1 MKSVPPFPQLTSQLK
16 ACLTQQKEEP
26 DKGQAMMIPMPR
38 NKPEPLYRDMTRPP
52 PTWTSLSRRNPN
64 RKVEV
69 WEDGLSGQRV
79 TRMREER
86 VSECLHV
93 CRGGWLCH
101 EWSVLM
107 PTVHVSWADHR
118 PARSRRQTQSKWRLC
133 GGTWRHSRRV
143 PLHSASIVLC
153 EFRPKNNRALAA
165 CESLPRVM
173 RHAGAAMAV
182 FENCRQREAH
192 SFGAAACGSGPG

>member
-1 MKSVPPFPQLTSQLK
+1 
-16 ACLTQQKEEP
+16 
-26 DKGQAMMIPMPR
+26 MMIPMPR

-153 EFRPKNNRALAA
+153 DFGRKTTGLWPPAKAYRASCGTLGRPWPFLKTVDSVKLTHSAPLRVAAGLADRRM
-165 CESLPRVM
+165 LG
-173 RHAGAAMAV
+173 GA
-182 FENCRQREAH
+182 E
-192 SFGAAACGSGPG
+192 G

>member
-1 MKSVPPFPQLTSQLK
+1 MKRVPPFPQLTSQLK

-107 PTVHVSWADHR
+107 PTVHVSGVGPPPCEVATTNSVKVA
-118 PARSRRQTQSKWRLC
+118 PVRRDL
-133 GGTWRHSRRV
+133 
-143 PLHSASIVLC
+143 ASQQ
-153 EFRPKNNRALAA
+153 
-165 CESLPRVM
+165 
-173 RHAGAAMAV
+173 AGAVA
-182 FENCRQREAH
+182 
-192 SFGAAACGSGPG
+192 